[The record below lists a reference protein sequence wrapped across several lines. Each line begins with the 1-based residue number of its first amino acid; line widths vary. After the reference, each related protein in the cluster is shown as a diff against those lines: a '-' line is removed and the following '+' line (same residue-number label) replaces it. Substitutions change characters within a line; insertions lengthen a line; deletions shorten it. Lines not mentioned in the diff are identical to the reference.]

1 MAEPDVMV
9 YPDSG
14 KVGIF
19 GVRAVVGMFA
29 DGPSMGDPYPPWA
42 SFSAPQVFS
51 TGFPIVEPVRGSPTV
66 LARATRQHHLD
77 VQIRRAES
85 SVRGPGV
92 QSTGTR
98 GTKYGDPGYKVRGP
112 GVQSTGTRGTKYG
125 DPGYKVRNYFRNPG
139 FAGVFG
145 GFAKRPTFL
154 TDLLYSVAKGFET
167 MGMRSLGRRLNW
179 IQL

>member
-112 GVQSTGTRGTKYG
+112 GGTKYETVL
-125 DPGYKVRNYFRNPG
+125 KNANLLVFLVIWRSALLFLLIYFI
-139 FAGVFG
+139 
-145 GFAKRPTFL
+145 
-154 TDLLYSVAKGFET
+154 LLQKG
-167 MGMRSLGRRLNW
+167 
-179 IQL
+179 

>member
-1 MAEPDVMV
+1 MV

-77 VQIRRAES
+77 VQIRRVES

-98 GTKYGDPGYKVRGP
+98 GTKYETTLETP
-112 GVQSTGTRGTKYG
+112 
-125 DPGYKVRNYFRNPG
+125 
-139 FAGVFG
+139 
-145 GFAKRPTFL
+145 
-154 TDLLYSVAKGFET
+154 DLLVFLVVSQSALLSLLIYFILLQKG
-167 MGMRSLGRRLNW
+167 LRLW
-179 IQL
+179 G

>member
-1 MAEPDVMV
+1 MV

-98 GTKYGDPGYKVRGP
+98 GTKYETVLKNANLLVFLVIWR
-112 GVQSTGTRGTKYG
+112 SALLFLLI
-125 DPGYKVRNYFRNPG
+125 YFI
-139 FAGVFG
+139 
-145 GFAKRPTFL
+145 
-154 TDLLYSVAKGFET
+154 LLQKG
-167 MGMRSLGRRLNW
+167 
-179 IQL
+179 

>member
-112 GVQSTGTRGTKYG
+112 GVQSTGTRGTKYETTLET
-125 DPGYKVRNYFRNPG
+125 P
-139 FAGVFG
+139 
-145 GFAKRPTFL
+145 
-154 TDLLYSVAKGFET
+154 DLLVFLVVSQSALLSLLVYFILLQKG
-167 MGMRSLGRRLNW
+167 LRLW
-179 IQL
+179 G

>member
-1 MAEPDVMV
+1 MV

-19 GVRAVVGMFA
+19 GGRAVVGMFA
-29 DGPSMGDPYPPWA
+29 DGPSMGVPYPPWA

-51 TGFPIVEPVRGSPTV
+51 TGFPVVEPVRGSPTV
-66 LARATRQHHLD
+66 LARATRPHHLD
-77 VQIRRAES
+77 VQRRAES

-92 QSTGTR
+92 RSTGTR
-98 GTKYGDPGYKVRGP
+98 GTEYGDPGYE
-112 GVQSTGTRGTKYG
+112 
-125 DPGYKVRNYFRNPG
+125 VRNYFKNPG

-154 TDLLYSVAKGFET
+154 TDLLYSVAKGFGP